1 MREGGC
7 GIGWQAPSHPLP
19 CAHSCAP
26 HSLCTTR
33 PTLQVVRYER
43 TSRAA
48 DIWSLGILVWEIA
61 TGEDI
66 TDYVPLSISRLQVG
80 GL

>member
-1 MREGGC
+1 
-7 GIGWQAPSHPLP
+7 
-19 CAHSCAP
+19 
-26 HSLCTTR
+26 
-33 PTLQVVRYER
+33 VRYER